1 MYISINEFSLV
12 TWLLEWGW
20 LEATGRLPDSG
31 IAKPPDASANPPE
44 RAQPAGRPVVC
55 VLIYWF
61 KDYSVKSTNS
71 MELACS
77 SKISFTLLQYRKSAS
92 EDHLLHNV

>member
-1 MYISINEFSLV
+1 MYSSINEFSLV

-44 RAQPAGRPVVC
+44 RAQPAGRPVIC
-55 VLIYWF
+55 VYIYWF
-61 KDYSVKSTNS
+61 IDYSVKSINS
-71 MELACS
+71 MGLVCV
-77 SKISFTLLQYRKSAS
+77 SKMLFTFLQ
-92 EDHLLHNV
+92 